1 MSEAENVLE
10 PPFYRSPSDFPSL
23 GALLRRGL
31 SDPAST
37 IPSSVYHVRALKLS
51 RAGPIVVSHPEA
63 VRAVLLDKGETF
75 GRNRQLRMLM
85 RRAWGDGLAGV
96 EGPAWEQQRRAASP
110 AFRPQA
116 VHAAVPEMRAAAERG
131 CNQWR
136 SGDAIDLV
144 AAMEQIV
151 TDVITSTLL

>member
-1 MSEAENVLE
+1 MSKAENVFE

-85 RRAWGDGLAGV
+85 RRA
-96 EGPAWEQQRRAASP
+96 
-110 AFRPQA
+110 
-116 VHAAVPEMRAAAERG
+116 
-131 CNQWR
+131 
-136 SGDAIDLV
+136 
-144 AAMEQIV
+144 
-151 TDVITSTLL
+151 